1 MTKKIQKEAR
11 RYCIDI
17 ERSFSLATVLLIAF
31 GVIIN
36 VLGARLV
43 IALGLPLYLDNIGSA
58 LAAILGGP
66 IPGMVT
72 AFVSNYLGYFGEPS
86 AIMFG
91 VLTVTMAWLAAE
103 FSQRGLFWK
112 LRGYV
117 LMWVLMVAIGGAI
130 GSVMGW
136 YLYGKVVGGTI
147 AAPYVFWLC
156 DHGFDG
162 FTAQFMGDVFLDMT
176 DKALTLFLVAGV
188 LRVFPEKLR
197 GKLPLGYLYRCS
209 GEELEAEYEK
219 RKEPYTGRSVFAKI
233 LWIITGALCMLAVV
247 VIWYSTR
254 VYVNTVYRATQDT
267 YALFGFV
274 VQMIGLAFVIT
285 VFAVIISGWMA
296 YKTVKQPLDALV
308 EQTVTFR
315 NTDPEKWLDTDTW
328 KNRIV
333 VRSRDEV
340 QVLYEAICQSEE
352 TISQKVANIRESENK
367 MRHLSETD
375 LMTGLRN
382 RGSGEKEIEQL
393 LREGEP
399 GLFCL
404 LDCDKFKN
412 INDTYGHMAGD
423 AVLVALAEEMQ
434 QMCQETDVVM
444 RLGGDEFA
452 MYLRDIRTHA
462 QAEAFFDRFFE
473 GVQTLSLPQ
482 LKGEKIY
489 VSLGVVFNDG
499 EQRRTFDDL
508 YKRADH
514 ALYKSKE
521 MEGYAVNVSE

>member
-1 MTKKIQKEAR
+1 MQEKTR
-11 RYCIDI
+11 RYRIDM
-17 ERSFSLATVLLIAF
+17 ERSFSFTTVLLIAF
-31 GVIIN
+31 GVIVN

-58 LAAILGGP
+58 LVSILGGP

-103 FSQRGLFWK
+103 LSQRGLFRK

-117 LMWVLMVAIGGAI
+117 LMWVLMVTIGGAI

-156 DHGFDG
+156 EHGLHG
-162 FTAQFMGDVFLDMT
+162 FTAQLLGDVFLDMT
-176 DKALTLFLVAGV
+176 DKALTLLVIAGV

-247 VIWYSTR
+247 VTLYSTR
-254 VYVNTVYRATQDT
+254 VYVVTEYIVNHDT

-274 VQMIGLAFVIT
+274 VQLIGLSFSIT
-285 VFAVIISGWMA
+285 VFAIILSGSMA
-296 YKTVKQPLDALV
+296 YRTVKKPLDALV
-308 EQTVTFR
+308 EQTVAFR
-315 NTDPEKWLDTDTW
+315 NTDPEKWLDTDMW
-328 KNRIV
+328 KERIV
-333 VRSRDEV
+333 VRSKDEV
-340 QVLYEAICQSEE
+340 QVLYEAICQSQE
-352 TISQKVANIRESENK
+352 TISQKVINIRESENK

-375 LMTGLRN
+375 QMTGLRN
-382 RGSGEKEIEQL
+382 RGSGEKEIERL
-393 LREGEP
+393 LQAGEQ

-423 AVLVALAEEMQ
+423 AVLVALAEKMQ
-434 QMCQETDVVM
+434 QMCHETDIVM

-452 MYLRDIRTHA
+452 MYLRGIHTR
-462 QAEAFFDRFFE
+462 AEAEGFFNRFFDSL
-473 GVQTLSLPQ
+473 QTISLPE

-489 VSLGVVFNDG
+489 VSLGAAFNDG
-499 EQRRTFDDL
+499 QTGRTFDDL
-508 YKRADH
+508 YKRADC
-514 ALYKSKE
+514 ALYRSKE
-521 MEGYAVNVSE
+521 TSGYAVNVNE